1 MYSSQTEISIID
13 NTQHS
18 LLLFHYGFIY
28 IIVCSILCGIGYTF
42 YTKIYQLLK
51 DLNEKY
57 DVQLKNNVIDFNIKM
72 DTMEIKY
79 QNYIQKL
86 ETQIKRFEC
95 KVDENNDYITD
106 FNIKIDT
113 MKNKT
118 ETIVNDFNIKIEK
131 LDFQVE
137 HFKNMGQETK
147 NLLSISTDKNIE
159 LINNTQQE
167 LNIIKTQIVDM
178 KDTVVSQDQFQRLET
193 QNHTNAND
201 AQNYFKLISNYV
213 TKTQLQDLLVGYVS
227 QEELDEA
234 IFEISE
240 THRSLIMVNNDHPSP
255 FGITKC
261 TKCMRDPDFPC
272 QICRTCYSES
282 MKHWNTSPHLK
293 FENKVINS
301 NILPYLPNDHNIDFK
316 TQKDHIKVIRI
327 NKKYYLYFQQVYDNN
342 YKIFNL
348 KGEKSSSF
356 LERNGIKWAL
366 TEDGRFHDESKYNI
380 MGVNTST
387 QLVWHEVGLMDSITK
402 KVYWH

>member
-1 MYSSQTEISIID
+1 MHSSQTEISIID

-28 IIVCSILCGIGYTF
+28 IIVGLILCGMGYTF
-42 YTKIYQLLK
+42 YTKINKLLK

-57 DVQLKNNVIDFNIKM
+57 DVQLKNNVNDFNIKM

-79 QNYIQKL
+79 QTNIQKL
-86 ETQIKRFEC
+86 ETQIIKLEG

-106 FNIKIDT
+106 LNIKMDT

-137 HFKNMGQETK
+137 HLQE
-147 NLLSISTDKNIE
+147 
-159 LINNTQQE
+159 
-167 LNIIKTQIVDM
+167 
-178 KDTVVSQDQFQRLET
+178 
-193 QNHTNAND
+193 
-201 AQNYFKLISNYV
+201 
-213 TKTQLQDLLVGYVS
+213 LLVGYVS
-227 QEELDEA
+227 QKELDEA

-240 THRSLIMVNNDHPSP
+240 THRLLIMANNDYPSP

-261 TKCMRDPDFPC
+261 TECMRDPDFPC
-272 QICRTCYSES
+272 QICRTYYSES

-301 NILPYLPNDHNIDFK
+301 NILPYLPHKHNIDFK
-316 TQKDHIKVIRI
+316 THKDRIKVIRI
-327 NKKYYLYFQQVYDNN
+327 NKKYYLYFQEVYDNK

-348 KGEKSSSF
+348 KGENASRF

-366 TEDGRFHDESKYNI
+366 TEDGRFHDEGKYNI
-380 MGVNTST
+380 LGVNYST
-387 QLVWHEVGLMDSITK
+387 QLVWHEVGLMDRITK

>member
-18 LLLFHYGFIY
+18 LLFFHYGFIY
-28 IIVCSILCGIGYTF
+28 IIVGSILCGIGYTF

-57 DVQLKNNVIDFNIKM
+57 DVQLKNNVIDFNIKI

-79 QNYIQKL
+79 QTYIQKL
-86 ETQIKRFEC
+86 ETQIKRFEG
-95 KVDENNDYITD
+95 KVNENNDYITNL
-106 FNIKIDT
+106 NIKIDT

-131 LDFQVE
+131 LDFKVD
-137 HFKNMGQETK
+137 HFKNISQDT
-147 NLLSISTDKNIE
+147 NTLLSITTDKNIE
-159 LINNTQQE
+159 LINNTKKE
-167 LNIIKTQIVDM
+167 IDIIKTQIVDM
-178 KDTVVSQDQFQRLET
+178 KDTLVSQDQFKRLET
-193 QNHTNAND
+193 QTHINTND
-201 AQNYFKLISNYV
+201 AQNYIKLISNYV
-213 TKTQLQDLLVGYVS
+213 T
-227 QEELDEA
+227 QEQLDEA
-234 IFEISE
+234 IFEIGE
-240 THRSLIMVNNDHPSP
+240 TNRSIIMVNNDHPSP

-261 TKCMRDPDFPC
+261 TQCMRDPGFPC
-272 QICRTCYSES
+272 QICRTYYSES
-282 MKHWNTSPHLK
+282 MKHWITSPHLK

-316 TQKDHIKVIRI
+316 TQKDRIKVIRI
-327 NKKYYLYFQQVYDNN
+327 NKKYYLYFQQVYDNK

-348 KGEKSSSF
+348 KGEHSSSF
-356 LERNGIKWAL
+356 LEKNGIKWRL

>member
-1 MYSSQTEISIID
+1 MSSNIQATQTSV
-13 NTQHS
+13 TGS
-18 LLLFHYGFIY
+18 GSGRTRM
-28 IIVCSILCGIGYTF
+28 CSICGDTTHDRRFHTIIN
-42 YTKIYQLLK
+42 KLLK
-51 DLNEKY
+51 DLI
-57 DVQLKNNVIDFNIKM
+57 QLKNNVNDFNIKK

-79 QNYIQKL
+79 QTNIQKL
-86 ETQIKRFEC
+86 ETQIIKLEG

-106 FNIKIDT
+106 LNIKIDT

-137 HFKNMGQETK
+137 HFKNISQEATA
-147 NLLSISTDKNIE
+147 LLSITTDKNIE
-159 LINNTQQE
+159 LINNTKKE
-167 LNIIKTQIVDM
+167 IDIIKTQIVDM
-178 KDTVVSQDQFQRLET
+178 KDTLVT
-193 QNHTNAND
+193 QS
-201 AQNYFKLISNYV
+201 K
-213 TKTQLQDLLVGYVS
+213 LQDVLVGYVS

-240 THRSLIMVNNDHPSP
+240 THRSLIMVNNPSP

-261 TKCMRDPDFPC
+261 AECMRDPDFPC
-272 QICRTCYSES
+272 QICRTYYSQS
-282 MKHWNTSPHLK
+282 MKHWNTSPQLK

-301 NILPYLPNDHNIDFK
+301 NILPYLPHNYNIDFK
-316 TQKDHIKVIRI
+316 IQKDRIKVIRI
-327 NKKYYLYFQQVYDNN
+327 NKKYYLYFQQVYDNK

-348 KGEKSSSF
+348 KGEKPSSF

-366 TEDGRFHDESKYNI
+366 TKDGLFHDDGKYNI